1 MLKRDSSLL
10 DSLLFAFG
18 LEKGSHTFYTRA
30 AEKMDDQKS
39 KELFYAMADVEK
51 GHMANIRLLY
61 CGMENE
67 ACPPT
72 LEDFIQSAEGEY
84 IEGGKLLENALK
96 ELDVAFLDEADAIKI
111 AIRQEGE
118 AYAFY
123 TKAAKKMLDSNARV
137 LFDNLA
143 AEEKIHLDNLTKLLK
158 QMTV

>member
-10 DSLLFAFG
+10 DSLIFAFG
-18 LEKGSHTFYTRA
+18 LEKGSHTFYTKA

-39 KELFYAMADVEK
+39 KELFYAMADIEK

-67 ACPPT
+67 ACPAT
-72 LEDFIQSAEGEY
+72 MEEFIQSAEGEY

-96 ELDVAFLDEADAIKI
+96 ELDVAFLDEMDAIKI
-111 AIRQEGE
+111 AIKQEGE

-123 TKAAKKMLDSNARV
+123 TKAAKSMLDSNTRV
-137 LFDNLA
+137 LFVHL
-143 AEEKIHLDNLTKLLK
+143 AEEEKKHLDTLTRLLK
-158 QMTV
+158 SAAV